1 MASRPGHAGRI
12 NEDFVGAT
20 SGLAVLLDGAGIP
33 NTEAICV
40 HGVAWYASI
49 LGSTMLSC
57 WARREAADLRAV
69 LARAI
74 EEVAGRHRSTCDI
87 ANPSSPQATVAMV
100 AVQDQ
105 TLHYLALAD
114 AFVVLGT
121 RGTDPVVV
129 TDGREVEVRRE
140 SLAPLNG
147 LAAGTPE
154 YRRMRA
160 MVIEELRGRRNQASG
175 YWIAKDD
182 LAAAAEAVT
191 GSVPLDEVDSFAL
204 LSNGASRVVDPYD
217 LLDWRACMQVL
228 HSTGPQAL
236 LRRLRQHEEGR
247 PDGPPV
253 DDASVIFADFRRPPR
268 GQLPGPDATF

>member
-1 MASRPGHAGRI
+1 MASRPGHAARI

-40 HGVAWYASI
+40 HGVAWYAST

-57 WARREAADLRAV
+57 WARREAVDLRAV

-74 EEVAGRHRSTCDI
+74 EEVAGRHRNTCDI
-87 ANPSSPQATVAMV
+87 V
-100 AVQDQ
+100 AVHDL

-114 AFVVLGT
+114 AFDVLGT

-129 TDGREVEVRRE
+129 TDGREVQVRRE

-147 LAAGTPE
+147 LTEGTPE

-160 MVIEELRGRRNQASG
+160 IVIEELRGRRNQASG

-182 LAAAAEAVT
+182 PAAAAEAVT
-191 GSVPLDEVDSFAL
+191 GSVPLDDVDSFAL
-204 LSNGASRVVDPYD
+204 LSNGASRVVDPYG
-217 LLDWRACMQVL
+217 LLNWRGVMQLL

-247 PDGPPV
+247 TDGPPV
-253 DDASVIFADFRRPPR
+253 DDASVTFAELRRPP
-268 GQLPGPDATF
+268 

>member
-20 SGLAVLLDGAGIP
+20 TGLAVLLDGAGIP

-40 HGVAWYASI
+40 HGVAWYAST

-57 WARREAADLRAV
+57 WARREAVDLRAV

-129 TDGREVEVRRE
+129 TDGREVQVRRE

-182 LAAAAEAVT
+182 PAAAAEAVT
-191 GSVPLDEVDSFAL
+191 GTVPLDEVDSFAL
-204 LSNGASRVVDPYD
+204 LSNGASRVVDPYG

-228 HSTGPQAL
+228 HSTGPHAL

-253 DDASVIFADFRRPPR
+253 DDASVTFADFRRPPR
-268 GQLPGPDATF
+268 GQPAGPDATF

>member
-20 SGLAVLLDGAGIP
+20 TGLAVLLDGAGIP

-40 HGVAWYASI
+40 HGVPWYAST

-57 WARREAADLRAV
+57 WARRGAVDLRAD

-74 EEVAGRHRSTCDI
+74 EEVAGRHRNTCDI

-100 AVQDQ
+100 AIQDQ
-105 TLHYLALAD
+105 TLHYRALAD

-121 RGTDPVVV
+121 TGTDPVVV

-140 SLAPLNG
+140 SLAPLSG

-182 LAAAAEAVT
+182 PAAAAEAVT

-204 LSNGASRVVDPYD
+204 LSNGASRVVDP
-217 LLDWRACMQVL
+217 LWSAGLASRHAAAALDGAARPPAMA
-228 HSTGPQAL
+228 SSA
-236 LRRLRQHEEGR
+236 RGR
-247 PDGPPV
+247 PH
-253 DDASVIFADFRRPPR
+253 RRAPS
-268 GQLPGPDATF
+268 